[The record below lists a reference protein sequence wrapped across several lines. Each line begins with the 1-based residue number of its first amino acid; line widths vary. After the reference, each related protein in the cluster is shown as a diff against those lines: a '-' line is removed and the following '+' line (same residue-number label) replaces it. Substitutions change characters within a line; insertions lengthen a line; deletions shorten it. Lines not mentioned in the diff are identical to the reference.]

1 MFEVLLPDQ
10 TRVLGADHRDTLWT
24 NNDYRVINISHIGSS
39 RRHNARSPTPP
50 ISPRVSFR

>member
-24 NNDYRVINISHIGSS
+24 NNDYRVINISHIESS
-39 RRHNARSPTPP
+39 HGTMLAAQHHQYRR
-50 ISPRVSFR
+50 V